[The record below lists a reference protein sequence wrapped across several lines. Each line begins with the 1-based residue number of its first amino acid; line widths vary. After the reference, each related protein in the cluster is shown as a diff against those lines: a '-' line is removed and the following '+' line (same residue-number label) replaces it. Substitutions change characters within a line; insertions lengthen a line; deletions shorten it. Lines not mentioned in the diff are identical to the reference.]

1 MSAHWA
7 DYKNTDLINYPSKVK
22 VGEVELLLCR
32 NDAEAKKRL
41 IHVIYHRLNNRYVRP
56 LNEIPDDKR
65 SGFLT
70 MAAACLMIEALQSFR
85 EGYEYSKWGAGEK
98 CFAKF
103 FTNNEA
109 FNSLRPFSSD
119 FYSNI
124 RCGILHQAETYG
136 NWLIWRKKG
145 SPLFYQNKKAINA
158 DVFLDELAKIIQEY
172 RSELE
177 EADLNN
183 KLWVRAKRKLATI
196 CKHCKPVVLHLN
208 LHGEFFAKIAV
219 GKKRTEFRSQTPYW
233 KKRLE
238 YRKNGVFQFR
248 KYDLIQFRN
257 GYATDAPEMQLEFR
271 GVRRVQKDG
280 NNVYAIRLGTIL
292 KIERWTPRN
301 QN

>member
-85 EGYEYSKWGAGEK
+85 EGYEYTKRGGAGEK

-103 FTNNEA
+103 FSENEA
-109 FNSLRPFSSD
+109 FKSLHPYSSN
-119 FYSNI
+119 FYSNV

-136 NWLIWRKKG
+136 NWLIWKDKDR
-145 SPLFYQNKKAINA
+145 PLFSLYREWRIIIA
-158 DVFLDELAKIIQEY
+158 DLFLNELAKSIQRY
-172 RSELE
+172 REELE
-177 EADLNN
+177 AADLSD
-183 KLWVRAKRKLATI
+183 KLWVRAKRKLTKI
-196 CKHCKPVVLHLN
+196 CEHCKPAVLHLN
-208 LHGEFFAKIAV
+208 LHSEFFARIAA
-219 GKKRTEFRSQTPYW
+219 GTKRTEYRSQTRYW

-238 YRKNGVFQFR
+238 RRKEQR
-248 KYDLIQFRN
+248 KYDVIQFRN
-257 GYATDAPEMQLEFR
+257 GYATDAPEMQVEFL
-271 GVRRVQKDG
+271 GVRRIKKGGQ
-280 NNVYAIRLGTIL
+280 NVYAIRLGKIL